1 MNLIKRILLFLILL
15 ISFLAAV
22 LALTDL
28 WPNNLFKEYKFLI
41 VIAFISL
48 GGLTRLIMKRK
59 TKNR

>member
-1 MNLIKRILLFLILL
+1 MNRIKRILLFLILL

-22 LALTDL
+22 FALTDL

>member
-1 MNLIKRILLFLILL
+1 MKRIKRILLFLILL

-28 WPNNLFKEYKFLI
+28 WPNYLFKEYKFLI

-48 GGLTRLIMKRK
+48 GGLTRLI
-59 TKNR
+59 

>member
-1 MNLIKRILLFLILL
+1 MKRIKRILLFLILL

-28 WPNNLFKEYKFLI
+28 WPNYLFKEYKFLI
-41 VIAFISL
+41 VIALISL